1 MFKPMKTNKI
11 APTMEQLIVA
21 YQKADDER
29 KAQAFNT
36 LTGADVNQTK
46 DTLHTKKEACETLHC
61 SPATL
66 DRLVKAGKLTKI
78 QTFGKHSKNLF
89 KLSELQALIETSKTI
104 LNPTA
109 QEATV

>member
-1 MFKPMKTNKI
+1 MKTNKN
-11 APTMEQLIVA
+11 APTLEQIVTA
-21 YQKADDER
+21 FQGADDEQ
-29 KAQAFNT
+29 KARAFNT
-36 LTGADVNQTK
+36 LTGADVNQPK

-78 QTFGKHSKNLF
+78 QTFGKHSKNYF

>member
-1 MFKPMKTNKI
+1 MNK
-11 APTMEQLIVA
+11 AEKNVPTMEQWVTA
-21 YQKADDER
+21 YQKADDEQ

-36 LTGADVNQTK
+36 LTGVDVNKPK

-78 QTFGKHSKNLF
+78 QTFGKHSKNYF

-104 LNPTA
+104 LEPAT
-109 QEATV
+109 QEATA